1 MRADM
6 GKVLVERPRLGG
18 DRRARKGYR
27 KRAAKGL
34 AAGDA
39 PSREGMKTRSGG
51 TKHFNEHL
59 GPLRRFLDANV
70 GRPWDKVYAEIS
82 AHIDPGNVVQKHVL
96 THLFQYVVTKTLEI
110 DGDPFDA
117 APRRAYLCEPGGSL
131 RTSHS
136 QYSWYV
142 CPRSGLLRKSR
153 YVPRDWRR
161 KPPEPPRRVRVSETA
176 VCLELA
182 GGWELVT
189 LKPLPDPVPDR
200 KRFDVVRERQVG
212 AEADHEARRLF
223 GVDAYAVARRRLSR
237 AEQKQLPIPIDWV
250 K

>member
-39 PSREGMKTRSGG
+39 PAREGMKARTGG

-82 AHIDPGNVVQKHVL
+82 AHIDSGNVVQKHVL
-96 THLFQYVVTKTLEI
+96 THLFQCVATKTLEI
-110 DGDPFDA
+110 DGKPFDA
-117 APRRAYLCEPGGSL
+117 VLRRGSVGGPDGSL

-136 QYSWYV
+136 RYSWYV

-153 YVPRDWRR
+153 YVPWDWRP
-161 KPPEPPRRVRVSETA
+161 KPQKLLRRVRVSPTE

-182 GGWELVT
+182 DGWELVT
-189 LKPLPDPVPDR
+189 LRPLPDPVPDR
-200 KRFDVVRERQVG
+200 PRFDVVRQRRVG
-212 AEADHEARRLF
+212 AEADHEARQLY
-223 GVDAYAVARRRLSR
+223 GLDAYATARRRLSR